1 MKRSL
6 KILFLVICLFSF
18 CNVVNAVSEKN
29 LVNIYLFHSYTC
41 KHCKEEIK
49 LLDELEKEYDNIKVY
64 KYEVNENGNGEL
76 LKNISEI
83 MGSKVTGT
91 PYTIIGNKVFS
102 GYDYENSKGRFK
114 GAIEYY
120 SKYGYEDKVG
130 EYISSIPLPSYEVKD
145 TDPDVD
151 EYISNYISYKVK
163 LPLIG
168 EVKLKNL
175 TLPLIT
181 VVIGLADGFNP
192 CAMWV
197 LLFLISMLI
206 GMKDKKRMW
215 ILGSTFLLIS
225 ALIYLIFM
233 MSWLNLANLLISVVW
248 VRVIIAIVSLV
259 GGIINLRGYIKH
271 RKVSGCDVV
280 DDKKRN
286 RIITRIKKFTTEKN
300 FWLAILGVIVLAISV
315 NVVELACSAGLP
327 VMFIEILSLNNLTA
341 IEEIIY
347 IVLYMLFFL
356 LDDFVVF
363 VIAMT
368 TLSLTGVSSKYGN
381 LSKLIGGILM
391 LLIGLLLM
399 FKPEWIMFNF

>member
-18 CNVVNAVSEKN
+18 CNVVNAVSKKN

-49 LLDELEKEYDNIKVY
+49 LLDELEKEYDNIKIY

-286 RIITRIKKFTTEKN
+286 KIITRIKKFTTEKN

>member
-6 KILFLVICLFSF
+6 KILFFVICLFSF

-215 ILGSTFLLIS
+215 ILGSTFLLTS

-391 LLIGLLLM
+391 LFIGLLLM

>member
-64 KYEVNENGNGEL
+64 KYEVNENENGEL

-145 TDPDVD
+145 TDLDVD

-248 VRVIIAIVSLV
+248 VRVIIAVVSLV
-259 GGIINLRGYIKH
+259 GGFINLRGYIKH

-391 LLIGLLLM
+391 LFIGLLLM

>member
-49 LLDELEKEYDNIKVY
+49 LLDVLEKEYDNIKIY

-151 EYISNYISYKVK
+151 EYINDYISYKIK

-215 ILGSTFLLIS
+215 ILGSTFLLTS

-391 LLIGLLLM
+391 LFIGLLLM

>member
-49 LLDELEKEYDNIKVY
+49 LLDELENEYDNIKVY

-215 ILGSTFLLIS
+215 ILGSTFLLTS

-286 RIITRIKKFTTEKN
+286 KIITRIKKFTTEKN

>member
-151 EYISNYISYKVK
+151 EYINDYISYKVK

-215 ILGSTFLLIS
+215 ILGSTFLLTS

-286 RIITRIKKFTTEKN
+286 KIITRIKKFTTEKN

>member
-18 CNVVNAVSEKN
+18 CNVVNAVSKKN

-64 KYEVNENGNGEL
+64 KYEVNENENGEL

-145 TDPDVD
+145 IDPNVD
-151 EYISNYISYKVK
+151 EYINDYISYKVK

-181 VVIGLADGFNP
+181 VVIGLTDGFNP

-215 ILGSTFLLIS
+215 ILGSTFLLTS

-286 RIITRIKKFTTEKN
+286 KIITRIKKFTTEKN

>member
-18 CNVVNAVSEKN
+18 CNVVNAVSKKN

-64 KYEVNENGNGEL
+64 KYEVNENENGEL

-248 VRVIIAIVSLV
+248 VRVIIAVVSLV
-259 GGIINLRGYIKH
+259 GGFINLRGYIKH

>member
-64 KYEVNENGNGEL
+64 KYEVNENENGEL

-215 ILGSTFLLIS
+215 ILGSTFLLTS

>member
-64 KYEVNENGNGEL
+64 KYEVNENENGEL

-151 EYISNYISYKVK
+151 EYISNYISYKIK

-175 TLPLIT
+175 TLPLVT

-248 VRVIIAIVSLV
+248 VRVIIAVVSLV
-259 GGIINLRGYIKH
+259 GGFINLRGYIKH

-391 LLIGLLLM
+391 LFIGLLLM

>member
-49 LLDELEKEYDNIKVY
+49 LLDELEKEYDNIKIY

-151 EYISNYISYKVK
+151 EYINDYISYKIK

-215 ILGSTFLLIS
+215 ILGSTFLLTS

-259 GGIINLRGYIKH
+259 GGFINLRGYIKH

-286 RIITRIKKFTTEKN
+286 KIITRIKKFTTEKN

-391 LLIGLLLM
+391 LFIGLLLM

>member
-64 KYEVNENGNGEL
+64 KYEVNENENGEL

-168 EVKLKNL
+168 KVKLKNL

-248 VRVIIAIVSLV
+248 VRVIIAVVSLV
-259 GGIINLRGYIKH
+259 GGFINLRGYIKH

-391 LLIGLLLM
+391 LFIGLLLM

>member
-18 CNVVNAVSEKN
+18 CNVVNAVSKKN

>member
-151 EYISNYISYKVK
+151 EYINDYISYKIK

-215 ILGSTFLLIS
+215 ILGSTFLLTS

-248 VRVIIAIVSLV
+248 VRVIIAVVSLV

-286 RIITRIKKFTTEKN
+286 KIITRIKKFTTEKN

-391 LLIGLLLM
+391 LFIGLLLM

>member
-41 KHCKEEIK
+41 KHCKAEIK

-64 KYEVNENGNGEL
+64 KYEVNENENGEL

-248 VRVIIAIVSLV
+248 VRVIIAVVSLV
-259 GGIINLRGYIKH
+259 GGFINLRGYIKH

-391 LLIGLLLM
+391 LFIGLLLM

>member
-151 EYISNYISYKVK
+151 EYINDYISYKIK

-175 TLPLIT
+175 TLPLVT

-215 ILGSTFLLIS
+215 ILGSTFLLTS

-286 RIITRIKKFTTEKN
+286 KIITRIKKFTTEKN

>member
-6 KILFLVICLFSF
+6 KILFLAICLFSF

-64 KYEVNENGNGEL
+64 KYEVNENENGEL

-215 ILGSTFLLIS
+215 ILGSTFLLTS

-286 RIITRIKKFTTEKN
+286 KIITRIKKFTTEKN

-391 LLIGLLLM
+391 LFIGLLLM

>member
-151 EYISNYISYKVK
+151 EYINDYISYKVK

-175 TLPLIT
+175 TLPLVT

-215 ILGSTFLLIS
+215 ILGSTFLLTS

-391 LLIGLLLM
+391 LFIGLLLM

>member
-6 KILFLVICLFSF
+6 KILFLVISLFSF

-83 MGSKVTGT
+83 MESKVTGT

-145 TDPDVD
+145 TDLDVD
-151 EYISNYISYKVK
+151 EYINDYISYKVK

-175 TLPLIT
+175 TLPLVT

-215 ILGSTFLLIS
+215 ILGSTFLLTS

-248 VRVIIAIVSLV
+248 VRVIIAVVSLV

-286 RIITRIKKFTTEKN
+286 KIITRIKKFTTEKN

>member
-215 ILGSTFLLIS
+215 ILGSTFLLTS

-248 VRVIIAIVSLV
+248 VRVIIAVVSLV
-259 GGIINLRGYIKH
+259 GGFINLRGYIKH

-286 RIITRIKKFTTEKN
+286 KIITRIKKFTTEKN